1 MTTLKVALC
10 LTAMLT
16 ALPASA
22 ATLPASAKKATM
34 DEFKAL
40 ADGKAVTVEIYDIG
54 VPVTATLTW
63 NWKKKQITGSALVNG
78 KDKIKVKTK
87 LSFKDDKACADDKG
101 KPNCHAIFIDGES
114 FYEVNDDGSV
124 HAMST
129 LKK

>member
-40 ADGKAVTVEIYDIG
+40 ADGKAVTV
-54 VPVTATLTW
+54 PVSAARTLDFHRASEL
-63 NWKKKQITGSALVNG
+63 IALG
-78 KDKIKVKTK
+78 TK
-87 LSFKDDKACADDKG
+87 LTAQALDDAG
-101 KPNCHAIFIDGES
+101 
-114 FYEVNDDGSV
+114 Y
-124 HAMST
+124 
-129 LKK
+129 